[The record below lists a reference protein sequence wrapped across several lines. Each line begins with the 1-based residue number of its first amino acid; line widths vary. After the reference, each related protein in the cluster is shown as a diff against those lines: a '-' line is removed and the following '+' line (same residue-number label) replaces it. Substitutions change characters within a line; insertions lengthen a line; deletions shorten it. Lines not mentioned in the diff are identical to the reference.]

1 MAKKNWRWSGVSL
14 KMDSLNRPL
23 FGHFGRSPIVLVP
36 SAICETSVW
45 VDEVG
50 TGLTLDWEIG
60 DDRLNILRLFDSS
73 SVNTLRSVPIVDLF
87 LG

>member
-14 KMDSLNRPL
+14 KMDSPL

-45 VDEVG
+45 VG
-50 TGLTLDWEIG
+50 SRLALDW
-60 DDRLNILRLFDSS
+60 S
-73 SVNTLRSVPIVDLF
+73 
-87 LG
+87 